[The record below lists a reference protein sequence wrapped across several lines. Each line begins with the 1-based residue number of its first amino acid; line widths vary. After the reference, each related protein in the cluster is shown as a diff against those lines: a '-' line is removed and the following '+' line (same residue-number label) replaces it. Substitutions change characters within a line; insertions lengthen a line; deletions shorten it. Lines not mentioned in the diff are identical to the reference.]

1 MASKKGQVTLRGRFS
16 KGSVVTLT
24 KVAGEHTLRPQG
36 GEDVATKT
44 VEEKD
49 GASFVQFTGV
59 EEGARYIVHG
69 INDGSPLEV
78 RARGRAADDDSEV
91 LAQAPVQPDRV
102 RLTDGTWADDAPT
115 KESAPSLATTF
126 PGQRQVKKGQVQR
139 SDTPRGT
146 AHPVDPD
153 REEPVRRQESVPDG
167 TVQMS
172 DTRPREVDGE
182 QVAAGGEA
190 TEIILGPQR
199 QEDTKSSTVQ
209 RSSTPTGVA
218 QPLPAGDM
226 VQAQEM
232 RDSSQTRESRG
243 DNTRGAAE
251 PLEVKGARMGAP
263 TGATD
268 KESEKRTEELRKSER
283 EAATTATPID
293 QPADDNVDLSGL
305 DAQGQPLAEDAAR
318 AAGVKPAEK
327 PGDTSE
333 RPVSKSPR
341 RSATDRS
348 AAAKKAARTRK
359 RNEKKAEADA
369 QAAENSKREAA
380 TRTGAA
386 TTTNTTANKE

>member
-1 MASKKGQVTLRGRFS
+1 MASRKGQVTLRGRFS

-36 GEDVATKT
+36 GEDIATKT

-49 GASFVQFTGV
+49 GVSFVQFTGV
-59 EEGARYIVHG
+59 EEGARYFVHG
-69 INDGSPLEV
+69 INDGFPLEV
-78 RARGRAADDDSEV
+78 RARGRSAEEDSEV
-91 LAQAPVQPDRV
+91 LAQAPVQPDRA

-126 PGQRQVKKGQVQR
+126 PGQRQVKKGTVQR

-146 AHPVDPD
+146 AHPVDPE
-153 REEPVRRQESVPDG
+153 REEPIRRQESVPEG

-182 QVAAGGEA
+182 QVGGGGEA
-190 TEIILGPQR
+190 SELIIGAQR
-199 QEDTKSSTVQ
+199 QEDVKGSVIQ

-226 VQAQEM
+226 VQAQED
-232 RDSSQTRESRG
+232 RDSSQARESRG
-243 DNTRGAAE
+243 DNTRAAAE
-251 PLEVKGARMGAP
+251 PLRAKGVKSGAP

-268 KESEKRTEELRKSER
+268 KESTKRHEELRKSER
-283 EAATTATPID
+283 EAATEVPLD
-293 QPADDNVDLSGL
+293 QPSDDGADLTGL

-327 PGDTSE
+327 PGDTTE
-333 RPVSKSPR
+333 RPASKSPR
-341 RSATDRS
+341 KSSTDRS
-348 AAAKKAARTRK
+348 EAAKKAARTRK
-359 RNEKKAEADA
+359 RNQKQDADK
-369 QAAENSKREAA
+369 QAAENSKKEAA

-386 TTTNTTANKE
+386 TTTNTTANKEK